1 MRFCHPVRDA
11 RRSTTTCSKL
21 VAGCAIALSIL
32 VSSRARAAPP
42 LDEIAGMRRVCIE
55 GPAAVVARAER
66 LRGEA
71 AVTAAGVLPNPSL
84 SIQHQRVLSGPS
96 EQETVVGLSAPLGT
110 SGRRFLLQAAA
121 RARRE
126 QALSDAHATRFDAA
140 LAFREAY
147 VAAAL
152 DEARL
157 AVLIRQQT
165 SLDAMATTLERL
177 SRGGESAA
185 YDLLRQRTQAR
196 LHGRLLASMRART
209 AASRALLEVWTSEAV
224 TLPPIDL
231 VKLAGGPLA
240 QGARV
245 VAAQSPRIRSLE
257 AAALARGL
265 EAKAA
270 RRRWAP
276 DVEVFAGY
284 RVLSGAA
291 QETGHG
297 LSLGLTV
304 PLTFFDHGQGE
315 AAQADA
321 ERAVA
326 EATAE
331 SLKREDAAR
340 AKAASA
346 RLDILEAS
354 VAELDLAVT
363 EAAKLESQAGKLYA
377 AGEAS
382 IVELLDA
389 SRAAEEAQLA
399 RVDLAEEIALARLAW
414 MRAMGTLLDE
424 TLDSACGGAA
434 GDEKQ

>member
-1 MRFCHPVRDA
+1 MRFCHPARDA
-11 RRSTTTCSKL
+11 RRPTTACSKL
-21 VAGCAIALSIL
+21 VAGCAIALSIS
-32 VSSRARAAPP
+32 VSLRARAAPP
-42 LDEIAGMRRVCIE
+42 LDEIAAMRRVCIE

-66 LRGEA
+66 SRGEA
-71 AVTAAGVLPNPSL
+71 AVSAAGVLPNPSL
-84 SIQHQRVLSGPS
+84 SIQHQRTLRGPS
-96 EQETVVGLSAPLGT
+96 EQETIAGLSVPLGT
-110 SGRRFLLQAAA
+110 SGRRSLLQDAA

-126 QALSDAHATRFDAA
+126 QALADAHATRFEAA

-147 VAAAL
+147 IAAAL

-157 AVLIRQQT
+157 AVLTRQQA
-165 SLDAMATTLERL
+165 SFDAFATTIERL
-177 SRGGESAA
+177 SRGGESTA

-231 VKLAGGPLA
+231 VKLAGGPPA
-240 QGARV
+240 QGAR
-245 VAAQSPRIRSLE
+245 AGTTQSPRLRSLE

-265 EAKAA
+265 EARAA

-276 DVEVFAGY
+276 DVELFAGY

-297 LSLGLTV
+297 LSLGLTI
-304 PLTFFDHGQGE
+304 PLTLFDHGQGE
-315 AAQADA
+315 SAQADA

-331 SLKREDAAR
+331 SLKRETAAR

-354 VAELDLAVT
+354 VAELDLAVA
-363 EAAKLESQAGKLYA
+363 EAATLESQAGKLYA

-382 IVELLDA
+382 IAELLDA

-399 RVDLAEEIALARLAW
+399 RVDLAEEIALARFAW
-414 MRAMGTLLDE
+414 MRAMGTLLDK
-424 TLDSACGGAA
+424 TLDSACGDAA
-434 GDEKQ
+434 GGENQ